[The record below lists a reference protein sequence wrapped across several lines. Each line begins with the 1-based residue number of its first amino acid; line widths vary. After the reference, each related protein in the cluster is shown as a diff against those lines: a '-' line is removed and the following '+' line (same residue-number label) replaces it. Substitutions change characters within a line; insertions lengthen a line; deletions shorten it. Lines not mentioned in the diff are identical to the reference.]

1 MTSMLKLTT
10 KLTTKLIVLV
20 AFAGPAFAQPAADPA
35 PAAAQPQPAAPPPS
49 VPPAAPSAGRQACA
63 AAMNADPA
71 FAAEI
76 VRVADERAAKQR
88 DDDTLK
94 THNDAVARVQQN
106 QAHVVWAYAAI
117 WIVAALFVIFLWRRQ
132 QGLQAEIASL
142 RRDLEAA
149 AVDATT
155 SKARS

>member
-1 MTSMLKLTT
+1 MTAMLKLTT
-10 KLTTKLIVLV
+10 QLIVLV
-20 AFAGPAFAQPAADPA
+20 AFAAVAFAQPAGDPA
-35 PAAAQPQPAAPPPS
+35 PAAAPPASPPAAGEMAPAAPPS
-49 VPPAAPSAGRQACA
+49 EARKACT
-63 AAMNADPA
+63 AAMNADPM
-71 FAAEI
+71 FAKEI

-106 QAHVVWAYAAI
+106 QAHVIWAYAAI
-117 WIVAALFVIFLWRRQ
+117 WIVAAGFVIFLWRRQ

-149 AVDATT
+149 ADTT
-155 SKARS
+155 ARPKP

>member
-1 MTSMLKLTT
+1 ML

-20 AFAGPAFAQPAADPA
+20 AFAGAAFAQPSGDPA
-35 PAAAQPQPAAPPPS
+35 PAAAPPS
-49 VPPAAPSAGRQACA
+49 EARKACA

-71 FAAEI
+71 FAKEI
-76 VRVADERAAKQR
+76 VRVADERAAAQR

-94 THNDAVARVQQN
+94 THSDAVARVQQN
-106 QAHVVWAYAAI
+106 QAHVIWAYAAI
-117 WIVAALFVIFLWRRQ
+117 WIVAAAFVIFLWRRQ

-149 AVDATT
+149 AADA
-155 SKARS
+155 SPAKAGS

>member
-1 MTSMLKLTT
+1 MTAMLKLTT
-10 KLTTKLIVLV
+10 QLIVLV
-20 AFAGPAFAQPAADPA
+20 AFAGAAFAQPAPA
-35 PAAAQPQPAAPPPS
+35 PAPPAVSDPAAAPPS
-49 VPPAAPSAGRQACA
+49 DARKACT
-63 AAMNADPA
+63 AAMNADPL
-71 FAAEI
+71 FAKEI

-106 QAHVVWAYAAI
+106 QAHVIWAYAAI
-117 WIVAALFVIFLWRRQ
+117 WIVAAAFVLFLWRRQ

-149 AVDATT
+149 ATDAKVTT
-155 SKARS
+155 